1 MGAELLSDDVESAF
15 DIIEGALPHDWLGVG
30 IYVPYPT
37 TPTGRRYL
45 LNPCDNPE
53 QMAVANLR
61 LVLVGT
67 FLNHE
72 AIVPQ
77 STCGT
82 VTHFSLRSEY
92 RLSIETL
99 ADHGNV
105 SPALDRADQLKRQLK
120 RMCRDRLAPPLFPR
134 FGAVAWMRFKHV
146 RGFVRSG
153 LGSILR
159 ADPAGHQRV
168 RGPEG
173 VSTREVNAVCPSIP
187 DRWRRFFGSVIH

>member
-1 MGAELLSDDVESAF
+1 MNRRDSWGQACLLIVITGQRLGAELLSDDVESAF

-77 STCGT
+77 SNCGT
-82 VTHFSLRSEY
+82 VTHFSLCSEY

-120 RMCRDRLAPPLFPR
+120 RMCRDRLAPLLFPR
-134 FGAVAWMRFKHV
+134 FGAVAWLRVQARKRFCSLWPRLHSAS
-146 RGFVRSG
+146 RSG
-153 LGSILR
+153 R
-159 ADPAGHQRV
+159 
-168 RGPEG
+168 
-173 VSTREVNAVCPSIP
+173 PSKSS
-187 DRWRRFFGSVIH
+187 WS